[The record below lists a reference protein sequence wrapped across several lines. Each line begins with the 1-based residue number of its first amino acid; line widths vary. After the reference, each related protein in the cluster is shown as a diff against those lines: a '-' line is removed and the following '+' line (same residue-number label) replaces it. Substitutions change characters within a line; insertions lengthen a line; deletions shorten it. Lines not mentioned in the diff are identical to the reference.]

1 MYSTDP
7 DLLTPMEGK
16 TDEEKEQIAEEA
28 LARMKA
34 LPPEELAKLQEPMKQ
49 SDWNILFPD
58 FMRVF
63 GLLIPDSP
71 IRKIDKVR
79 RRKR

>member
-49 SDWNILFPD
+49 SD
-58 FMRVF
+58 
-63 GLLIPDSP
+63 
-71 IRKIDKVR
+71 
-79 RRKR
+79 